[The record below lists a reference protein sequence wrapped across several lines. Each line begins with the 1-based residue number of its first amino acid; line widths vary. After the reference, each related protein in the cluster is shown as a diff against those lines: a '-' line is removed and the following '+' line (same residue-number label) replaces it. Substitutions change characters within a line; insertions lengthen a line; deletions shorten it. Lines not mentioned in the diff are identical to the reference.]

1 MGDPS
6 GIATEIVLKSW
17 LNRKKEK
24 LYPFFLVDN
33 YERVKKVIRSLNLKI
48 KLKKINNADE
58 VQFCFPIVFQ
68 STILVK

>member
-1 MGDPS
+1 MKKKPIVVTMGDPS

-33 YERVKKVIRSLNLKI
+33 YERVKKGDKI
-48 KLKKINNADE
+48 FEFKNKIEKN
-58 VQFCFPIVFQ
+58 
-68 STILVK
+68 